1 MTNTQAMEI
10 AMKAIDEAYEKEQ
23 PLLYLLPVPDEVEEV
38 DLIGTINMKE
48 SERVDICDYE
58 TPMRLHTIGFVK
70 VFGREAMTIALK
82 SFEMIREKYGSNAD
96 YMISFTYVYP
106 NGDSVDFRI
115 INDREAVTILLP
127 CEN

>member
-23 PLLYLLPVPDEVEEV
+23 PLLYLLPTLDEVEEV
-38 DLIGTINMKE
+38 DLIGTIHMKE
-48 SERVDICDYE
+48 PEPVDTCDYE

-82 SFEMIREKYGSNAD
+82 SFDMIREKYGSKAE
-96 YMISFTYVYP
+96 YMILFTYEYP
-106 NGDSVDFRI
+106 NGDTVDYRI
-115 INDREAVTILLP
+115 INDREVVTILLP

>member
-23 PLLYLLPVPDEVEEV
+23 PLLYLLPAPDEVEEV

-48 SERVDICDYE
+48 SEGVDICDYE